1 MMTNTTGNDMTGGL
15 NMDTSAAPGAGGNLA
30 HENQTNQPVD
40 HSKAFWKSVKS
51 MGADA
56 GEGSTALVRLALA
69 TIQAASDGIVSA
81 EKRTG
86 SKDDAALIYEAY
98 MSENSKKSGEFS
110 AGGAKANAS
119 KLRQI
124 IQCGTMTTCD
134 PVDVF
139 DRAVAHHKEMQKD
152 EGVKLKALY
161 PALVD
166 VAREQLATDVDLT
179 DEQIKDTIVA
189 VPRDKTVEDELKAIQ
204 KKVEGLIE
212 GKGGLKHD
220 TPEMGQIKELISGQL
235 QTFTVAKDK
244 AAFVAMAMGRG
255 YTQAQAELLAEG
267 GTLPQA

>member
-1 MMTNTTGNDMTGGL
+1 MEGIENDMTGGL
-15 NMDTSAAPGAGGNLA
+15 NIDTSAAPAAGGNLS
-30 HENQTNQPVD
+30 HDNTSNQPVD

-69 TIQAASDGIVSA
+69 TVQAASDGIVSA

-139 DRAVAHHKEMQKD
+139 DRAVAHHRALQKD

-161 PALVD
+161 AGLVD
-166 VAREQLATDVDLT
+166 IAREQLSCDKDLT
-179 DEQIKDTIVA
+179 DDQLKDALCAT
-189 VPRDKTVEDELKAIQ
+189 PRDKTVEAELKAIQ
-204 KKVEGLIE
+204 KKVDNLIE
-212 GKGGLKHD
+212 GNGGLKHD
-220 TPEMGQIKELISGQL
+220 TPEMQQIKELVSSQL
-235 QTFTVAKDK
+235 QTFTAAKDRK
-244 AAFVAMAMGRG
+244 AFIDMAMARG
-255 YTQAQAELLAEG
+255 YTEAQAEVLAAG
-267 GTLPQA
+267 GCLPQA

>member
-1 MMTNTTGNDMTGGL
+1 MEVNENDLTGGL
-15 NMDTSAAPGAGGNLA
+15 NMDTSAAPAAGGNLS
-30 HENQTNQPVD
+30 HDNTSNQPVD
-40 HSKAFWKSVKS
+40 HSKAFWRSIKS

-69 TIQAASDGIVSA
+69 TVRAANDGIISA

-98 MSENSKKSGEFS
+98 MSENSKKAGEMS

-124 IQCGTMTTCD
+124 IQCGSMTTCD

-166 VAREQLATDVDLT
+166 VAREQLGTDTDLT
-179 DEQIKDTIVA
+179 DEAIKDAIVA
-189 VPRDKTVEDELKAIQ
+189 VPRDKTVETELKAIQ
-204 KKVEGLIE
+204 KRVDNLIE
-212 GKGGLKHD
+212 GNGDLKHD
-220 TPEMGQIKELISGQL
+220 TPEMGQIKELIASQIT
-235 QTFTVAKDK
+235 TFVVSKERK
-244 AAFVAMAMGRG
+244 AFVELAMGRG
-255 YTQAQAELLAEG
+255 FTQAQAEVLADG
-267 GTLPQA
+267 GTLPTNE

>member
-1 MMTNTTGNDMTGGL
+1 MENPNNDDLTGGL
-15 NMDTSAAPGAGGNLA
+15 NMDTSAAPAAGGNLS
-30 HENQTNQPVD
+30 HDNSTNQPVD
-40 HSKAFWKSVKS
+40 HSKAFWKAVKS

-69 TIQAASDGIVSA
+69 TVRAASDGIISA

-124 IQCGTMTTCD
+124 IQMGSMTTCD
-134 PVDVF
+134 PVDVC
-139 DRAVAHHKEMQKD
+139 DRAVAAHKEMQKD

-166 VAREQLATDVDLT
+166 VAREQLATDTDLT
-179 DEQIKDTIVA
+179 DEQIKDTIVS
-189 VPRDKTVEDELKAIQ
+189 VPRDKTVEAELKAIQ
-204 KKVEGLIE
+204 KKVENLIE
-212 GKGGLKHD
+212 GNGGLKHD
-220 TPEMGQIKELISGQL
+220 TPEMGQIKELIAGQL

-244 AAFVAMAMGRG
+244 AAFVTMAMSRG
-255 YTQAQAELLAEG
+255 YTQVQAEVLAAG
-267 GTLPQA
+267 GSLPQA

>member
-1 MMTNTTGNDMTGGL
+1 MTNETDMTGGL
-15 NMDTSAAPGAGGNLA
+15 TMDTSAAPGAGGNLT
-30 HENQTNQPVD
+30 HDNSTNQPVD
-40 HSKAFWKSVKS
+40 HSKAFWKSIKS

-69 TIQAASDGIVSA
+69 TVRAANDGIISA

-98 MSENSKKSGEFS
+98 MSENSKKAGEFS

-119 KLRQI
+119 KLRQV
-124 IQCGTMTTCD
+124 IQMGSMTTCD

-139 DRAVAHHKEMQKD
+139 DRAVEFHKELQKD

-179 DEQIKDTIVA
+179 SDQIKDAIVA
-189 VPRDKTVEDELKAIQ
+189 VPRDKTVEAELKAIQ
-204 KKVEGLIE
+204 KKVENLIE
-212 GKGGLKHD
+212 GNGGLKHD
-220 TPEMGQIKELISGQL
+220 TPEMQQIKELVAAQIT
-235 QTFTVAKDK
+235 TFGVAKERG
-244 AAFVAMAMGRG
+244 AFITMALGRG
-255 YTQAQAELLAEG
+255 YTQAQAEILADG
-267 GTLPQA
+267 GSLPQ

>member
-1 MMTNTTGNDMTGGL
+1 MEGTENDMTGGL
-15 NMDTSAAPGAGGNLA
+15 NIDTSAAPAAGGNLS
-30 HENQTNQPVD
+30 HDNSTNQPVD

-98 MSENSKKSGEFS
+98 MSENSKKAGEFS

-139 DRAVAHHKEMQKD
+139 DRAVATHRDLQKD

-161 PALVD
+161 AGLVD
-166 VAREQLATDVDLT
+166 IAREQLSCDKDLT
-179 DEQIKDTIVA
+179 DDQLKDTLCA
-189 VPRDKTVEDELKAIQ
+189 TPRDKTVEAELKAIQ
-204 KKVEGLIE
+204 KKVDNLIE
-212 GKGGLKHD
+212 GNGGLKHD
-220 TPEMGQIKELISGQL
+220 TPEMGQIKELIAGQL

-244 AAFVAMAMGRG
+244 AAFVTMAMSRG
-255 YTQAQAELLAEG
+255 YTQAQAEVLAAG
-267 GTLPQA
+267 GSLPQA